1 MTSLTQKIGG
11 AAQASVVIL
20 PTLRSSGVGEQ
31 V

>member
-11 AAQASVVIL
+11 DARSGVVIL